1 MKQNIS
7 FSDIRKYSLN
17 AVKRQQ
23 VTIFDFYFY
32 RPIAYLFLP
41 FLHNYLRLSP
51 NGISILSIA
60 FSSSGFLLLGLNT
73 DIPLALLG
81 VACLMFFMVLDCADG
96 SLARITAR
104 KYGHSNPL
112 GEFFD
117 AFAGYIFIAGFGFA
131 LGGHGYLN
139 TNNPLWLLLG
149 GLCSVSGL
157 FPRTAFLK
165 LNLTKQ
171 PFSETQ
177 DEETE
182 LRSGPALLIYKNLDW
197 GGGLLFALLL
207 AVYFGR
213 VEWIIFLT
221 LFLNGGMTAWLL
233 RHVYR
238 EQRAIS
244 SGNEVQVSKEV
255 E

>member
-7 FSDIRKYSLN
+7 LSDIRKYSLN

-32 RPIAYLFLP
+32 RPIAYLILP

-73 DIPLALLG
+73 DISLALLG

-131 LGGHGYLN
+131 LGGHVYLN

-157 FPRTAFLK
+157 FPRTVFLK
-165 LNLTKQ
+165 LNLVKQ
-171 PFSETQ
+171 HSSVNQ
-177 DEETE
+177 VDEIE
-182 LRSGPALLIYKNLDW
+182 LRSGFALLIYKNLDW
-197 GGGLLFALLL
+197 GGGLLFALVL
-207 AVYFGR
+207 AVYFGG
-213 VEWIIFLT
+213 VELIIFLT
-221 LFLNGGMTAWLL
+221 LLLNGGMTAWLL
-233 RHVYR
+233 RHIYR
-238 EQRAIS
+238 EQIAVAANH
-244 SGNEVQVSKEV
+244 GGATSKGME
-255 E
+255 

>member
-1 MKQNIS
+1 MKEIIS
-7 FSDIRKYSLN
+7 LSDVRKYSLN

-41 FLHNYLRLSP
+41 VLHNYLRLSP

-60 FSSSGFLLLGLNT
+60 FSSSGFFLLGLNT
-73 DIPLALLG
+73 DVPLALMG

-96 SLARITAR
+96 SLARITAQ

-139 TNNPLWLLLG
+139 TDNPLWLLLG

-171 PFSETQ
+171 SSSETT
-177 DEETE
+177 DGEAE
-182 LRSGPALLIYKNLDW
+182 LRSGLPLLIYKNLDW

-207 AVYFGR
+207 AVYVGR
-213 VEWIIFLT
+213 IELIIFLT
-221 LFLNGGMTAWLL
+221 LFLNSGMTAWLL
-233 RHVYR
+233 RHVYL
-238 EQRAIS
+238 EQRAVA
-244 SGNEVQVSKEV
+244 SGNEGQVSREA